1 MDLKMITLNGG
12 LKLTVH
18 FEPLADG
25 TPVLAEEIKVRQ
37 IPVRDYD
44 AGFAFLEDEPALVG
58 FLCAKPK
65 AWALTLAPASF
76 EEVLEKGRLVNE
88 SGFFSSCQRRMAR
101 LGKQNAEMI
110 SAMAHLPP
118 ETIRLAMETGLARQN
133 ASRSPFSPPVLPQSP
148 GR

>member
-1 MDLKMITLNGG
+1 MITLNGG
-12 LKLTVH
+12 LMLTVH

-44 AGFAFLEDEPALVG
+44 AGFGFMEDEPALVG
-58 FLCAKPK
+58 FLCGKPK
-65 AWALTLAPASF
+65 AWALTLAPASY
-76 EEVLEKGRLVNE
+76 EEVLEKGRVVNE
-88 SGFFSSCQRRMAR
+88 RGFFSSCQRRMER
-101 LGKQNAEMI
+101 LEKQNMAQI

-133 ASRSPFSPPVLPQSP
+133 ASRLPSMSPGFVPPPV
-148 GR
+148 R